1 MSDIRD
7 AAQQQFG
14 ANAGAYRVSPVH
26 AQGVDLVKL
35 GELARQQ
42 RPRRVLD
49 LGCGAGHASVAV
61 APHAGEV
68 IAFDLTPAMLRQ
80 VEILARDRGLTNVAT
95 RQGDVQH
102 LPFGDA
108 EFDMLVTRYSAHHW
122 HDPAAAVTAGFRVL
136 VPGGILLLSDIMAP
150 ADPLLDTHLQ
160 TVELLRDRSHVRDWR
175 VSEWEAMLARAGF
188 ESELLLRW
196 DVHLEFTSWIT
207 RLATP
212 AKRVDAIRATLDE
225 APDEV
230 KRFFRVE
237 RDHSFNIP
245 GVLLRAIKPG
255 S

>member
-7 AAQQQFG
+7 AAQEQFG

-26 AQGVDLVKL
+26 AQGADLVKL
-35 GELARQQ
+35 AELAQQ
-42 RPRRVLD
+42 RRPRRVLD

-61 APHAGEV
+61 APHASEV
-68 IAFDLTPAMLRQ
+68 VAFDLTPAMLQQ
-80 VEILARDRGLTNVAT
+80 VQILARDRGLKNVLT
-95 RQGDVQH
+95 RQGDVQR

-122 HDPAAAVTAGFRVL
+122 HDPAAAVRQGFRVL
-136 VPGGILLLSDIMAP
+136 APGGMLLLSDIVAP
-150 ADPLLDTHLQ
+150 EDPLLDTHLQ

-175 VSEWEAMLARAGF
+175 VSEWQAMLGQAGF
-188 ESELLLRW
+188 ESEVVLRW
-196 DVHLEFTSWIT
+196 DVHLEFASWIT

-212 AKRVDAIRATLDE
+212 ASRVEAIRAILDE

-230 KRFFRVE
+230 KAFFRVE
-237 RDHSFNIP
+237 PDYSFNTP
-245 GVLLRAIKPG
+245 GALLRAIKPG